1 MFSMTYACGGL
12 SGPLKWLDLGQGED
26 WLSKVRLGMPG
37 SLCSLFPA
45 SLTQPCPTNQH
56 LGQGQ
61 IRGLSQ
67 SALMYYILYFYVQPF
82 YVESSTFIISTFIL
96 FYVRVL
102 LRWDPFFLQSFFLQ
116 SFFLQSS
123 TFSLLRSV
131 FLHSIPPSSKVYI
144 LTRYSCGCKNGICA
158 CHTNH

>member
-26 WLSKVRLGMPG
+26 WLSKVGLGLPG

-45 SLTQPCPTNQH
+45 NLTQPCPTNQH

-61 IRGLSQ
+61 IRGLSH

-82 YVESSTFIISTFIL
+82 YIQSSTFIISTFIV

-102 LRWDPFFLQSFFLQ
+102 LHWDPFYIQSFY
-116 SFFLQSS
+116 LQSS

-131 FLHSIPPSSKVYI
+131 FLHSIPPSCSGRSLCRLVHKSIHRVY
-144 LTRYSCGCKNGICA
+144 
-158 CHTNH
+158 